1 MSPNLFI
8 VEVFHIYPF
17 LLFYIFP
24 PMYFSLQRLAQRTM
38 RKRKNI
44 PKKAD
49 SFPRD
54 SAHNRNNNP
63 VNSHLPKSILIS

>member
-44 PKKAD
+44 PKKSRFLSKGLCA
-49 SFPRD
+49 
-54 SAHNRNNNP
+54 
-63 VNSHLPKSILIS
+63 